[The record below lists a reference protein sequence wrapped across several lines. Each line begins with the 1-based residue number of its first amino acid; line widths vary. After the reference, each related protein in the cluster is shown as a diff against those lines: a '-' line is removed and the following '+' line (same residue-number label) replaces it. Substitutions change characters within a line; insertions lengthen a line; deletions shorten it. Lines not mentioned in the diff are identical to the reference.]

1 MSETPPAASSAASAA
16 SPAWLPVLLSSCL
29 PGLGQVRQGRFR
41 QGLLI
46 LAVTLLLLLI
56 GHGLGRVA
64 DLSAEI
70 FYLMLIVLPWW
81 ALQAYDASFS
91 DDGRPTGRRTLIHS
105 LKQAWSEGH
114 DLRYLGALF
123 FLSAFMD
130 LYIIAANPD
139 YALPVFC
146 SKPTGWLGLAAKA
159 QSPPSH
165 LLIGYGFVRL
175 RRWALVFYLV
185 YAAYQLISAM
195 VNYVCFGYGR
205 IRTVMFVTLLLFT
218 GYIVWRRDRFA

>member
-1 MSETPPAASSAASAA
+1 MIEPPPASASSS
-16 SPAWLPVLLSSCL
+16 SPSAWLPVILSSCL
-29 PGLGQVRQGRFR
+29 PGLGQVRQGRLR

-46 LAVTLLLLLI
+46 LAVTLLLFLI
-56 GHGLGRVA
+56 GHGLGRMT

-70 FYLMLIVLPWW
+70 FYFMLIVLPLW
-81 ALQAYDASFS
+81 ALQAYDASFG
-91 DDGRPTGRRTLIHS
+91 DGGQRAGRRHSLIHS
-105 LKQAWSEGH
+105 LKQAWSKGH
-114 DLRYLGALF
+114 DLRYLGVLF

-130 LYIIAANPD
+130 LYIIVANPD

-195 VNYVCFGYGR
+195 VNYVCFGYGK
-205 IRTVMFVTLLLFT
+205 IRTVMFVTLLMFT
-218 GYIVWRRDRFA
+218 GYIVWRRDRFV

>member
-1 MSETPPAASSAASAA
+1 MTETPSAGSPRFAS
-16 SPAWLPVLLSSCL
+16 AWLPVLLSGCL
-29 PGLGQVRQGRFR
+29 PGLGQVWQGRPRQGFW
-41 QGLLI
+41 I
-46 LAVTLLLLLI
+46 IVMTLLLFLV
-56 GHGLGRVA
+56 GQGLGRVT
-64 DLSAEI
+64 DLSAKI
-70 FYLMLIVLPWW
+70 FYFMLVVLPWW
-81 ALQAYDASFS
+81 VLQAYDASFS
-91 DDGRPTGRRTLIHS
+91 DDRLPAGRRHTLIRS
-105 LKQAWSEGH
+105 LKRAWSEGH

-130 LYIIAANPD
+130 LYIIAMNPD

-146 SKPTGWLGLAAKA
+146 FKPTGWIGLAAKA

-185 YAAYQLISAM
+185 YAAYQLISAL

-205 IRTVMFVTLLLFT
+205 IRTVMFVTLLIFT
-218 GYIVWRRDRFA
+218 GYIIWRRDRFQ

>member
-1 MSETPPAASSAASAA
+1 MATSAA
-16 SPAWLPVLLSSCL
+16 SPSWLSILLSSCL
-29 PGLGQVRQGRFR
+29 PGLGQVRQGRSQ

-46 LAVTLLLLLI
+46 LAVTLGLI
-56 GHGLGRVA
+56 LVGHELGRVT

-70 FYLMLIVLPWW
+70 FYFMLIVLPWW
-81 ALQAYDASFS
+81 VLQTYDASLGHG
-91 DDGRPTGRRTLIHS
+91 GRSVGRCHTLTHS
-105 LKQAWSEGH
+105 LQQAWAAGH

-123 FLSAFMD
+123 LLSAFMD
-130 LYIIAANPD
+130 LYIIMANPD

-146 SKPTGWLGLAAKA
+146 SKPTGWLGVAAKA

-175 RRWALVFYLV
+175 RRWALVLYLV

-205 IRTVMFVTLLLFT
+205 IRTVMFVTLLMFT
-218 GYIVWRRDRFA
+218 GYIVWRRDRFV